1 MLTVRHIEK
10 LWEARKYS
18 KLFNELIALRVES
31 VAAPEMAENP
41 CPAAAAIAL
50 IRIDEM
56 MQSHAAICPSLIR
69 ALIATQDP
77 DGGWK
82 DPCTTALAVK
92 ALCLQNGQGDSIE
105 RGLDYLADL
114 QQSSGL
120 WTKIPAGR
128 MPEDPPKD
136 PLISA
141 FVLLQ
146 LGDNDRFR
154 QKVDFPA
161 ALTRIAQAA
170 EKAGLEPTAKTLW
183 DQARLRSTVARTTA
197 TSPVASWS

>member
-10 LWEARKYS
+10 LWDARKYPR
-18 KLFNELIALRVES
+18 LFNELIALRVEA
-31 VAAPEMAENP
+31 VAATEMAENP
-41 CPAAAAIAL
+41 CAAAAAMSL

-56 MQSHAAICPSLIR
+56 MQSHAAICPKLIR
-69 ALIATQDP
+69 ALLATQEQ

-82 DPCTTALAVK
+82 DPCTTAMAVK
-92 ALCLQNGQGDSIE
+92 ALSLQNGAGESIE
-105 RGLDYLADL
+105 RGLDYLADR
-114 QQSSGL
+114 QEAGGL

-128 MPEDPPKD
+128 MPED
-136 PLISA
+136 LLVSA

-161 ALTRIAQAA
+161 ALARIAQAA

-183 DQARLRSTVARTTA
+183 DHARLRTTVARTTA
-197 TSPVASWS
+197 TVPVASWS